1 MPDQKPGLHA
11 AYALKTPQDSVDLYG
26 DWAATYDEDFAL
38 ANDYR
43 YPLMIAEVFT
53 ERFETGAAVL
63 DVGAGTGL
71 VGQGLASLGIAP
83 IDALDISPEM
93 LAVALGKGCYRTAI
107 TADLTGPLAIADGAY
122 GGITCAGTFTFG
134 HVGAEAIDELI
145 RIGASGALYVLGINA
160 GVYESAGFA
169 AKFTFYDD
177 QIRDFEVLD
186 TPVYGPGAP
195 KDMQAARSSVA
206 VFYKR

>member
-1 MPDQKPGLHA
+1 MADQKTGLQT
-11 AYALKTPQDSVDLYG
+11 AYALKTPQDSIDLYG

-43 YPLMIAEVFT
+43 YPKMIAELFA
-53 ERFETGAAVL
+53 ERFDAGAAVL

-71 VGQGLASLGIAP
+71 VGEGLGALGIAP
-83 IDALDISPEM
+83 VDALDISPEM
-93 LAVALGKGCYRTAI
+93 LAVAMNKGCYRSAI

-169 AKFTFYDD
+169 DKFTDYDAL
-177 QIRDFEVLD
+177 IRDFEVLD
-186 TPVYGPGAP
+186 TPVYGSGAP
-195 KDMQAARSSVA
+195 KDMQKARSSVA
-206 VFYKR
+206 VFCKR